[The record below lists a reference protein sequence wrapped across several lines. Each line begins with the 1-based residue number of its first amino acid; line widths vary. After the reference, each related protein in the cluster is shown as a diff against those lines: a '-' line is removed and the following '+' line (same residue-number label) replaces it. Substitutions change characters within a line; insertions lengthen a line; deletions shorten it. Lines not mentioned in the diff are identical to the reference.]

1 MSATYIGTGVGNNL
15 ITETSFEQDQK
26 GVVSYTERIMVPASV
41 SVVTPTLTSTKS
53 VNSKTLRAVS
63 VNVTSSGGGFTEIVT
78 TYQGD
83 GGINTLQ
90 QDGSNSTGEEPIATN
105 RNFNVSMDGAPSIVD
120 LSGGR
125 ATLGLD
131 GLVTGTG
138 GALFDSEGGFLYFTK
153 NAKYKFFGVSS
164 YLNPNLV
171 YRRSF
176 STAITPSL
184 TSVGRIV
191 TSTSDFPS
199 VTSGA
204 TWLCLGIS
212 YQKKGNVFDVTHEF
226 RASGPNGWNTY
237 IYGTAVSA
245 PSTS

>member
-1 MSATYIGTGVGNNL
+1 MSATYIGTGVGNSL
-15 ITETSFEQDQK
+15 ISETSFEQDQK
-26 GVVSYTERIMVPASV
+26 GVVVYTEKVLVPASV
-41 SVVTPTLTSTKS
+41 SVVTPSLASAKS
-53 VNSKTLRAVS
+53 INSKTLRAVS
-63 VNVTSSGGGFTEIVT
+63 VNVVSSGGGFTEVTT

-138 GALFDSEGGFLYFTK
+138 GALFDSEGGFLYFRKQAQK
-153 NAKYKFFGVSS
+153 NFFGVSS
-164 YLNPNLV
+164 YLNPSLV
-171 YRRSF
+171 YRRAF
-176 STAITPSL
+176 STATTPSL
-184 TSVGRIV
+184 TAVGRIV
-191 TSTSDFPS
+191 TPAGDFPS

-226 RASGPNGWNTY
+226 RASGPSGWNTY
-237 IYGTAVSA
+237 VYGTAVAA
-245 PSTS
+245 PSTT

>member
-1 MSATYIGTGVGNNL
+1 MSASYIGYNQANL
-15 ITETSFEQDQK
+15 VVETSFEQDK
-26 GVVSYTERIMVPASV
+26 LGAVNYTERIMVPANV
-41 SVVTPTLTSTKS
+41 SVVTPVLSDTKS
-53 VNSKTLRAVS
+53 INSKTLRAVS
-63 VNVTSSGGGFTEIVT
+63 VNVASSGGGFTEIVT

-83 GGINTLQ
+83 GGTSTLQ

-138 GALFDSEGGFLYFTK
+138 GALFDSDGGFLYFRKEAQK
-153 NAKYKFFGVSS
+153 NFFGISS
-164 YLNPNLV
+164 YLQPNLV

-176 STAITPSL
+176 STSTTPDLS
-184 TSVGRIV
+184 SVGRIV
-191 TSTSDFPS
+191 TASGDFPS

-226 RASGPNGWNTY
+226 RASDANGWNTY
-237 IYGTAVSA
+237 IYGTAVAA
-245 PSTS
+245 PSTI

>member
-1 MSATYIGTGVGNNL
+1 MSASYIGYNSTDL
-15 ITETSFEQDQK
+15 IVETSFEQDK
-26 GVVSYTERIMVPASV
+26 VGVINYTEKIMVPANV
-41 SVVTPTLTSTKS
+41 SVVTPTLSDTRTI
-53 VNSKTLRAVS
+53 NSKILRAVS
-63 VNVTSSGGGFTEIVT
+63 VNVASSGGSFTEIVT

-83 GGINTLQ
+83 GGVSTLQ

-105 RNFNVSMDGAPSIVD
+105 RNFNVSQDASPSIVD

-138 GALFDSEGGFLYFTK
+138 GALFDSDGGFLYFRKEAQK
-153 NAKYKFFGVSS
+153 NFFGISS
-164 YLNPNLV
+164 YLQPNLI

-176 STAITPSL
+176 STSTTPNLS
-184 TSVGRIV
+184 SVGRIV
-191 TSTSDFPS
+191 TASSDFPS
-199 VTSGA
+199 VTSGS

-226 RASGPNGWNTY
+226 RASDANGWNTY